1 MKVLDWL
8 YSLALRAYP
17 HNFRARFG
25 REMRQVFRTRCR
37 TAPRLAPVLI
47 STICDLIA
55 TSFKERWDA
64 MMTPRFA
71 RRLAYIATTAVL
83 FLAASATVVRAYVI
97 PTPSMEPTLVPGDHL
112 IVDRLARTP
121 QSQQLVVFRY
131 PLNPSQIFIKR
142 VIGLPGDHIRIVNKH
157 VIRNDRELREDY
169 TKFTA
174 STTDSYRD
182 NFPGTPG
189 YPLPASAREM
199 LANDVRQGAIVVPA
213 GALFVMGDNRDASL
227 DSRYFGFVPLS
238 NVIGRPL
245 FVYWSYDASA
255 RHTRWDRTLFW
266 PHNAF
271 AVWPMPMPT
280 AGN

>member
-1 MKVLDWL
+1 VKVLDWL
-8 YSLALRAYP
+8 YSLALHAYP
-17 HNFRARFG
+17 RNFRSRFG
-25 REMRQVFRTRCR
+25 SEMRQVFRTRCR
-37 TAPRLAPVLI
+37 TAPRVAPVLI

-55 TSFKERWDA
+55 TSFKERLDA

-71 RRLAYIATTAVL
+71 RRLAYIAATAVL
-83 FLAASATVVRAYVI
+83 FLAASAAVVRAYVI
-97 PTPSMEPTLVPGDHL
+97 PTPSMEPTLIPGDHL

-142 VIGLPGDHIRIVNKH
+142 VIGLPGDHIRIVNRH
-157 VIRNDRELREDY
+157 VIRNGGELREDY
-169 TKFTA
+169 VKFTA

-182 NFPGTPG
+182 NFPGTPSYPPS
-189 YPLPASAREM
+189 YPLPAPAQEM

-213 GALFVMGDNRDASL
+213 GALFVMGDNRDVSL
-227 DSRYFGFVPLS
+227 DSRDFGFVPLS

-255 RHTRWDRTLFW
+255 RHTRWDRTL
-266 PHNAF
+266 
-271 AVWPMPMPT
+271 MPMPSR
-280 AGN
+280 GD